1 MFIKLESV
9 YEKEFAINTN
19 KVIKVIEG
27 NPGTSGGTY
36 EGRFCMLSLESGEYE
51 YVKGNLDEVTSKLE
65 GNI

>member
-9 YEKEFAINTN
+9 YEKEFIINTD

-36 EGRFCMLSLESGEYE
+36 EGKFCMLALESGEYE
-51 YVKGNLDEVTSKLE
+51 YVKGNLYEVISKLE
-65 GNI
+65 GN